1 MSDLR
6 CFLGLFALAH
16 RAALSCTCLA
26 SRQVKLLLGET
37 PKDTNGAKAIVDPTV
52 IAARRSFM
60 MYLFYLMLN
69 YYFEARLSSS
79 FAAAR

>member
-1 MSDLR
+1 LSETENGR
-6 CFLGLFALAH
+6 GQVVAGNGIAH
-16 RAALSCTCLA
+16 
-26 SRQVKLLLGET
+26 LLLGET